1 MEDEENKD
9 ENKDFT
15 TTTYAEC
22 KTGGGQLVE
31 IKCRPEDVEWVKYY
45 ATMFHSIHIPETSEL
60 LIGHGGYG
68 KYTRFII
75 KQHKYAGGWNGFIEV
90 LEIKNP
96 PEGRC
101 GIVIHKCSNGRSIF
115 YEFES
120 LNEAKETWKKSFSF
134 PEEFVNEKGF
144 IRHVG
149 CSLLEPWFYAVGNQ
163 AIKGDFVFPDHLDH
177 NHPVYRTGRKV
188 KLVRYDGEEKIK
200 TCWGT
205 TVREYDTDE
214 YRGRTSME
222 KKEYLTI
229 QFDDGT
235 TWSEYG
241 STETVLPLNEE
252 DLLKEKIL
260 DTVRGL
266 LNGKMDKIVVISE
279 RKKLTI
285 ESVEINKPIDYY
297 FTGGVQQMIDEEK
310 KQKEEI
316 TFVIQSE
323 KNRTI
328 IGGEEF
334 LITEKDIEDPLVV
347 RGDDYEE

>member
-1 MEDEENKD
+1 MGDEENKD
-9 ENKDFT
+9 EDKDFT
-15 TTTYAEC
+15 ITTSIEC
-22 KTGGGQLVE
+22 STGGGQLVE
-31 IKCRPEDVEWVKYY
+31 IKCRPKDVEWVKHY
-45 ATMFHSIHIPETSEL
+45 ATMFHSIHIPETS
-60 LIGHGGYG
+60 IISISHGCEGI
-68 KYTRFII
+68 YTRFII
-75 KQHKYAGGWNGFIEV
+75 KQHKYAGGGWPGCGGFIEV

-101 GIVIHKCSNGRSIF
+101 GTVIHKEGYDRSTF

-120 LNEAKETWKKSFSF
+120 LDEALKAWKKSFSF

-144 IRHVG
+144 IRHVDCG
-149 CSLLEPWFYAVGNQ
+149 LLEPWFYAVGNQ
-163 AIKGDFVFPDHLDH
+163 AINGDFVFPDHLDH
-177 NHPVYRTGRKV
+177 NHLVYRTGRKV
-188 KLVRYDGEEKIK
+188 KLVKYNKEEELKV
-200 TCWGT
+200 CWGT
-205 TVREYDTDE
+205 TTRKHKGCMDTE
-214 YRGRTSME
+214 ET
-222 KKEYLTI
+222 EYLVI

-235 TWSEYG
+235 IWSEYG
-241 STETVLPLNEE
+241 STETILPLNEE
-252 DLLKEKIL
+252 DLLREKIL
-260 DTVRGL
+260 NTVRGL
-266 LNGKMDKIVVISE
+266 LNGKTDKIVVISE

-297 FTGGVQQMIDEEK
+297 FTGGVQQMIDEEE
-310 KQKEEI
+310 KQKKEI